1 MLHVRFA
8 FAPLGISICL
18 FVGMMLCIE
27 LGRRLGRRQMEA
39 SGTEGKV
46 QTPFGSSV
54 VHALLA
60 LLIGFTFNGAA
71 SRFDARRQLVIQVV
85 NTTGTAWQRIGAL
98 PAEVQE
104 PVRVD
109 FRRYVDA
116 VIKPDSEY
124 TKKSALVGTSPAIVS
139 TQDSLWARALKE
151 CLLPN
156 GEKARMLLLPSLNEM
171 FGAVE
176 QEWLARQIHPPPI
189 IFIMLG
195 LTALAGSL
203 LVGFG
208 SATSPRRSWI
218 HSIGVAATIAMITFV
233 MFELEYPRLGMIRVD
248 VMDRALVELRATM
261 N

>member
-1 MLHVRFA
+1 MQA
-8 FAPLGISICL
+8 TD
-18 FVGMMLCIE
+18 
-27 LGRRLGRRQMEA
+27 
-39 SGTEGKV
+39 TEGKPP
-46 QTPFGSSV
+46 TAFGTGV

-85 NTTGTAWQRIGAL
+85 NSTGTAWQRIGSL

-104 PVRVD
+104 PVRMD

-116 VIKPDSEY
+116 VIKPDVELTS
-124 TKKSALVGTSPAIVS
+124 KSSIFGGSPVILS
-139 TQDSLWARALKE
+139 TQDSLWARALRE
-151 CLLPN
+151 CLVPP
-156 GEKARMLLLPSLNEM
+156 GERARMLLLPSLNEM

-176 QEWLARQIHPPPI
+176 QERLARLVHPPSI

-195 LTALAGSL
+195 LTALAGAL
-203 LVGFG
+203 LVGYG

-248 VMDRALVELRATM
+248 AMDRALVELRATM